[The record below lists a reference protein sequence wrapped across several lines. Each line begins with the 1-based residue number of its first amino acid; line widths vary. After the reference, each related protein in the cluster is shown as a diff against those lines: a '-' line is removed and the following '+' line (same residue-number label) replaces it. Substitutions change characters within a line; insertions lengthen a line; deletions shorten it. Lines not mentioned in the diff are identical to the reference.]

1 MGVSSEILDHSMA
14 SGSKML
20 ASYLNNRRGIGI
32 DMGHCQLTIDRL
44 RQIDILAERGLNE
57 EENHS

>member
-1 MGVSSEILDHSMA
+1 
-14 SGSKML
+14 ML

-32 DMGHCQLTIDRL
+32 DMGYCQLTIDRL